1 MGTMQSSV
9 NPVMGAFQCA
19 VRFSST
25 SWKLALVG
33 ACCCIVL
40 FFQSA
45 LAESGSTGPE
55 SNPSYSDFSHQVET
69 GAASILAAGTLKP
82 VTVVNDNIIAEVN
95 EIEQGLAR
103 GDDFPETFIQASLV
117 FASLLPLDAGSQ
129 VDVTQMLVIEEDF
142 SGSLDLFPIA
152 EIQTGIHLQ
161 NRDPELANYVTV
173 KSAGPGS
180 AFRSDIT
187 LRRELL
193 ASDQQPVPL
202 FRLRDGTLYRG
213 DQIEIEYHNL
223 QLPRISEL
231 SLELPVLLRIN
242 PQARALPGPG
252 LFVDPTGFTGKAEA
266 EPRWQRLYG
275 ESRKIRSGEAAMVK
289 VVAPQLVETDA
300 PFQSYIEL
308 LDQYGN
314 PANGTLPS
322 FDILLDGSFITRADS
337 SDSSTAIVQ
346 IPEQVIRTPGL
357 HTISVRSTGGG
368 LRGLSPLMLASDD
381 PPFRLQWT
389 DFSTQSLARL
399 SGSAPNRSPAALMD
413 VNQISLP
420 SNIPVEIDMNAD
432 VVRRLSY
439 KGITTGGSWLEL
451 NNASVRTAMLLAE
464 LTGDRRRPST
474 GLIQLLAGPSGHE
487 WLLAHYAQLGST
499 FGLAATRMTLQ
510 SRRRTPGPAT
520 AILLRPEES
529 WLQALNKGRTYV
541 SNGSKAIVLWEL
553 NGSAPGSRVADSSRR
568 QLRAVIYSNVPVVQ
582 LDWLKNSQP
591 LASALSEP
599 ITDTKESSEHV
610 VRPTA
615 EPRRLWLNI
624 SLSSSAKPAKPGLS
638 LPRNGRE
645 WLGYIKLTGLELLN
659 FSAPGFDSVSDTA
672 ITINPN
678 DPNRID
684 FLGWTHGSTVSF
696 RVRVE
701 IPADTQSAIS
711 GLGAQQDQ
719 PGITSTATRTVVLD
733 EARLQVEKKQ
743 PELLSIELHIREGFE
758 DVLFLP
764 GEREPSA
771 TPGLNEI
778 IALDMIQTEPF
789 RRDLIA
795 SGYRDK
801 VTVSIEPELEAK
813 SYSFEYL
820 DTLELLPGDY
830 YHARIRLENGDFI
843 WTSPIF
849 VGGFDEVLPGS

>member
-1 MGTMQSSV
+1 METMQSSV
-9 NPVMGAFQCA
+9 NPFQWA
-19 VRFSST
+19 VRFSSV

-45 LAESGSTGPE
+45 LAESGPTSLE
-55 SNPSYSDFSHQVET
+55 SKSSYIGSSHQVEP
-69 GAASILAAGTLKP
+69 GAASILAAETLQS
-82 VTVVNDNIIAEVN
+82 VTVVNDGIIADVN
-95 EIEQGLAR
+95 ESEQGLTR
-103 GDDFPETFIQASLV
+103 GDDFPKTFIQASLV

-129 VDVTQMLVIEEDF
+129 VDVTQMLVLEEDF
-142 SGSLDLFPIA
+142 SGSLDLFPLA
-152 EIQTGIHLQ
+152 EIQMGIRLQ
-161 NRDPELANYVTV
+161 NRDPQLANYVTV

-180 AFRSDIT
+180 AFRSDMT
-187 LRRELL
+187 LRSELL
-193 ASDQQPVPL
+193 ASDQQPVPF
-202 FRLRDGTLYRG
+202 FRLRDGTLYKG

-231 SLELPVLLRIN
+231 SFELPVLMRIN
-242 PQARALPGPG
+242 PQALALPEPE
-252 LFVDPTGFTGKAEA
+252 LFVDRTGYTDKVEA

-275 ESRKIRSGEAAMVK
+275 ENRKIRSGEAVIVK
-289 VVAPQLVETDA
+289 VIAPQLVKTGA
-300 PFQSYIEL
+300 PFQSFIEL

-314 PANGTLPS
+314 PASGTLPS

-337 SDSSTAIVQ
+337 SDSSTAIVR

-357 HTISVRSTGGG
+357 HTVSVRSTGGG
-368 LRGLSPLMLASDD
+368 LRGLSPLMLASDA
-381 PPFRLQWT
+381 PPFKLQWT
-389 DFSTQSLARL
+389 DFSIQSLARL
-399 SGSAPNRSPAALMD
+399 SESAPNRSPAPLMG
-413 VNQISLP
+413 VNPVSLP
-420 SNIPVEIDMNAD
+420 ADIPVEIGMNAD
-432 VVRRLSY
+432 VVRHLSY

-464 LTGDRRRPST
+464 LTGDRRRSST

-487 WLLAHYAQLGST
+487 WLLAHYAQRGST
-499 FGLAATRMTLQ
+499 FGLAATRMALQ

-520 AILLRPEES
+520 AILLRSEET
-529 WLQALNKGRTYV
+529 WFQALNKGRTYV

-553 NGSAPGSRVADSSRR
+553 NGSDPGSRVENSSRR
-568 QLRAVIYSNVPVVQ
+568 QLSAVIYSDVPVVQ

-591 LASALSEP
+591 LVSALSQP
-599 ITDTKESSEHV
+599 ISDKQESPENV
-610 VRPTA
+610 VGPTA

-624 SLSSSAKPAKPGLS
+624 SLSSSSKPAKPGLS

-672 ITINPN
+672 IAINPN

-684 FLGWTHGSTVSF
+684 FLGWTHGSSISF

-701 IPADTQSAIS
+701 VPVDTQLTIS
-711 GLGAQQDQ
+711 DLGRQQGQ
-719 PGITSTATRTVVLD
+719 PEITPAATGTVELD

-743 PELLSIELHIREGFE
+743 PDLLSIEMHIRDGFE

-764 GEREPSA
+764 AEREPSA

-778 IALDMIQTEPF
+778 IALGMIRAEPF

-795 SGYRDK
+795 NGYRDK
-801 VTVSIEPELEAK
+801 VTVSIEPELEAQ
-813 SYSFEYL
+813 SYSFEYT
-820 DTLELLPGDY
+820 DTLDLLPGDY
-830 YHARIRLENGDFI
+830 YYARIRLANGDFI

-849 VGGFDEVLPGS
+849 VGGFDEILTGS

>member
-95 EIEQGLAR
+95 ESEQGLAR

-337 SDSSTAIVQ
+337 SDSSTAIVH
-346 IPEQVIRTPGL
+346 L
-357 HTISVRSTGGG
+357 
-368 LRGLSPLMLASDD
+368 
-381 PPFRLQWT
+381 
-389 DFSTQSLARL
+389 
-399 SGSAPNRSPAALMD
+399 
-413 VNQISLP
+413 
-420 SNIPVEIDMNAD
+420 
-432 VVRRLSY
+432 Y
-439 KGITTGGSWLEL
+439 
-451 NNASVRTAMLLAE
+451 
-464 LTGDRRRPST
+464 
-474 GLIQLLAGPSGHE
+474 
-487 WLLAHYAQLGST
+487 
-499 FGLAATRMTLQ
+499 
-510 SRRRTPGPAT
+510 
-520 AILLRPEES
+520 
-529 WLQALNKGRTYV
+529 
-541 SNGSKAIVLWEL
+541 
-553 NGSAPGSRVADSSRR
+553 
-568 QLRAVIYSNVPVVQ
+568 
-582 LDWLKNSQP
+582 
-591 LASALSEP
+591 
-599 ITDTKESSEHV
+599 
-610 VRPTA
+610 
-615 EPRRLWLNI
+615 
-624 SLSSSAKPAKPGLS
+624 
-638 LPRNGRE
+638 
-645 WLGYIKLTGLELLN
+645 
-659 FSAPGFDSVSDTA
+659 
-672 ITINPN
+672 
-678 DPNRID
+678 
-684 FLGWTHGSTVSF
+684 
-696 RVRVE
+696 
-701 IPADTQSAIS
+701 
-711 GLGAQQDQ
+711 
-719 PGITSTATRTVVLD
+719 
-733 EARLQVEKKQ
+733 
-743 PELLSIELHIREGFE
+743 
-758 DVLFLP
+758 
-764 GEREPSA
+764 
-771 TPGLNEI
+771 
-778 IALDMIQTEPF
+778 
-789 RRDLIA
+789 
-795 SGYRDK
+795 
-801 VTVSIEPELEAK
+801 
-813 SYSFEYL
+813 
-820 DTLELLPGDY
+820 
-830 YHARIRLENGDFI
+830 
-843 WTSPIF
+843 
-849 VGGFDEVLPGS
+849 

>member
-1 MGTMQSSV
+1 METMQSSV
-9 NPVMGAFQCA
+9 NPFQWA
-19 VRFSST
+19 VRFSSV
-25 SWKLALVG
+25 SWKLTLVG

-40 FFQSA
+40 LFQSA
-45 LAESGSTGPE
+45 LAESGPTGLE
-55 SNPSYSDFSHQVET
+55 SRPSYIDSSHQDEL
-69 GAASILAAGTLKP
+69 GAASILAAE
-82 VTVVNDNIIAEVN
+82 TVQPITVLNDGVIADVN
-95 EIEQGLAR
+95 ESEQDLTR
-103 GDDFPETFIQASLV
+103 GDDSPKTFIQASLV

-142 SGSLDLFPIA
+142 SGSLDLFPLA
-152 EIQTGIHLQ
+152 EIQTGIRLQ
-161 NRDPELANYVTV
+161 NRDAKLANYVAV
-173 KSAGPGS
+173 KSPGPGS
-180 AFRSDIT
+180 AFRSDIK
-187 LRRELL
+187 LRSGLL
-193 ASDQQPVPL
+193 ANDQQPVPF
-202 FRLRDGTLYRG
+202 FRLPDGTLYKG

-223 QLPRISEL
+223 QLPRVSEQ
-231 SLELPVLLRIN
+231 SFELPVLLRIN
-242 PQARALPGPG
+242 PQALALPEPE
-252 LFVDPTGFTGKAEA
+252 LLVDPTGYTGKAEA

-275 ESRKIRSGEAAMVK
+275 ESRKIRSGEAVIVK
-289 VVAPQLVETDA
+289 VIAPQLVKTGA

-368 LRGLSPLMLASDD
+368 LRGLSPLILASDA
-381 PPFRLQWT
+381 PPFKLQWT

-399 SGSAPNRSPAALMD
+399 SGSEPNRSPAPLMG
-413 VNQISLP
+413 VNPISLP
-420 SNIPVEIDMNAD
+420 ADIPVEIGMNAD
-432 VVRRLSY
+432 VVRQLSY
-439 KGITTGGSWLEL
+439 KGITTGGSWLVL
-451 NNASVRTAMLLAE
+451 DNASVRTTMLLAE
-464 LTGDRRRPST
+464 LTGDRRRHST
-474 GLIQLLAGPSGHE
+474 RLIQLLAGPSGHE
-487 WLLAHYAQLGST
+487 WLLAHYAQRGST
-499 FGLAATRMTLQ
+499 FGLAATRMALQ

-520 AILLRPEES
+520 AILLRPEET
-529 WLQALNKGRTYV
+529 WFQALNKGRTYV
-541 SNGSKAIVLWEL
+541 SNGSKAIVLSEL
-553 NGSAPGSRVADSSRR
+553 NGSDPGSRVENSSRR
-568 QLRAVIYSNVPVVQ
+568 QLSAVIYSDVPVVQ

-591 LASALSEP
+591 LVSTLSQP
-599 ITDTKESSEHV
+599 ISDKQESPEHV
-610 VRPTA
+610 VSPTA

-659 FSAPGFDSVSDTA
+659 FSAPGFESVSDTA
-672 ITINPN
+672 IAINPN

-684 FLGWTHGSTVSF
+684 FLGWTHGSSISF

-701 IPADTQSAIS
+701 VPADSQLTIS
-711 GLGAQQDQ
+711 GLGAQQGQ
-719 PGITSTATRTVVLD
+719 PEITPAATGTVGLD

-743 PELLSIELHIREGFE
+743 PELLSIEMHIRDGFE

-778 IALDMIQTEPF
+778 IALGMIQGEPF

-795 SGYRDK
+795 NGYRDK
-801 VTVSIEPELEAK
+801 VTIRIEPELEAQ
-813 SYSFEYL
+813 SYSFKYT
-820 DTLELLPGDY
+820 DTLDLLPGDY
-830 YHARIRLENGDFI
+830 YYARIRLENGDFI

-849 VGGFDEVLPGS
+849 VGGFDEVLTGLE

>member
-1 MGTMQSSV
+1 M
-9 NPVMGAFQCA
+9 
-19 VRFSST
+19 
-25 SWKLALVG
+25 G

-45 LAESGSTGPE
+45 LAESGPTDLE
-55 SNPSYSDFSHQVET
+55 SEPSYIGPSRQVEP
-69 GAASILAAGTLKP
+69 GAASILAAESLAVDTRQL
-82 VTVVNDNIIAEVN
+82 VTVGNDGIIADVN
-95 EIEQGLAR
+95 ESEQGLSR
-103 GDDFPETFIQASLV
+103 GGDLPETFISASLV

-129 VDVTQMLVIEEDF
+129 VDVTQMLVLEEDF
-142 SGSLDLFPIA
+142 SGSLDLFPLA

-161 NRDPELANYVTV
+161 NRDPELANYVAV

-180 AFRSDIT
+180 AFRPDIT
-187 LRRELL
+187 LRNGLL
-193 ASDQQPVPL
+193 ASDQQPVPF
-202 FRLRDGTLYRG
+202 FRLQDGTLYKG

-223 QLPRISEL
+223 QLPRVSEL
-231 SLELPVLLRIN
+231 SLALPVLLRIN
-242 PQARALPGPG
+242 PQAQALSESE
-252 LFVDPTGFTGKAEA
+252 LFVNPNEFASKAEA

-275 ESRKIRSGEAAMVK
+275 ESRKIKSGEAAIVK
-289 VVAPQLVETDA
+289 VIAPQLVKTGA

-314 PANGTLPS
+314 PANGTLAS

-337 SDSSTAIVQ
+337 SDNGSAFVQ

-368 LRGLSPLMLASDD
+368 LRGFSPLLLASDA
-381 PPFRLQWT
+381 PPFKLQWT

-399 SGSAPNRSPAALMD
+399 SGPETDRSAAERMGVKP
-413 VNQISLP
+413 ISLP
-420 SNIPVEIDMNAD
+420 ANIPVDIGMNAD
-432 VVRRLSY
+432 VVRHLSY
-439 KGITTGGSWLEL
+439 KGITAGGSWLEL
-451 NNASVRTAMLLAE
+451 DNASIRTNMLLAE
-464 LTGDRRRPST
+464 LTGDRRRRST

-487 WLLAHYAQLGST
+487 WLLAHYAQRGST
-499 FGLAATRMTLQ
+499 FGLAATRMALQ
-510 SRRRTPGPAT
+510 PRRRTPGPAT
-520 AILLRPEES
+520 AILLRPEET
-529 WLQALNKGRTYV
+529 WFQALNKGRTYV

-553 NGSAPGSRVADSSRR
+553 NGSDPGSRVENSSRR
-568 QLRAVIYSNVPVVQ
+568 QLRAVVYSDVPVVQ

-591 LASALSEP
+591 LVSALSQP
-599 ITDTKESSEHV
+599 ITDTKEPPEHV
-610 VRPTA
+610 VSPTA

-672 ITINPN
+672 IAINPN

-684 FLGWTHGSTVSF
+684 FLGWTHGSSISF

-701 IPADTQSAIS
+701 VPADTQLAIS
-711 GLGAQQDQ
+711 GLGTQQGQ
-719 PGITSTATRTVVLD
+719 PEITPAVTGTVGLD

-743 PELLSIELHIREGFE
+743 PDLLSIEMHIRDGFE

-764 GEREPSA
+764 AEREPSA

-778 IALDMIQTEPF
+778 IALGMIRAEPF

-795 SGYRDK
+795 NGYRDK
-801 VTVSIEPELEAK
+801 VTISIEPELEAQ
-813 SYSFEYL
+813 SYSFEYT
-820 DTLELLPGDY
+820 DTLDLLPGDY
-830 YHARIRLENGDFI
+830 YYARIRLANGDFI

-849 VGGFDEVLPGS
+849 VGGFDEILTGP